1 MLTKPELSIVL
12 PAYNE
17 EDNIVRA
24 ISKVDEAI
32 SSLGFTYEI
41 IVVNDGS
48 NDGTVKRAL
57 EYAQNNNHVRVIG
70 YPRNMGKGYAIK
82 TGFMK
87 AKGHAVIFLDS
98 DLDIKPVRV
107 KQYIQAL
114 DYGDIVIASKRHPNS
129 RVEVPPLRRFL
140 SRGFNLLVR
149 LLTRLDVSDTQS
161 GLKAMRKDSLEKVF
175 SSLLVKRYAFDVE
188 LLAVANLYGLKII
201 EMPVSLKITNSLF
214 NPKEI
219 FKMFIDLLAI
229 TYRIRIKRYYQNHI
243 SNLIKNE

>member
-1 MLTKPELSIVL
+1 MLTKPELSIIL

-17 EDNIVRA
+17 EDNIVKA
-24 ISKVDEAI
+24 ISKVDTVA

-48 NDGTVKRAL
+48 NDGTEKRAL

-70 YPRNMGKGYAIK
+70 YPKNMGKGYAMK
-82 TGFMK
+82 TGFME
-87 AKGHAVIFLDS
+87 AKGYAVIFLDS

-129 RVEVPPLRRFL
+129 HIEVPLLRRFL
-140 SRGFNLLVR
+140 SLGFNLLVR

-188 LLAVANLYGLKII
+188 LLAVANLHGLKII
-201 EMPVSLKITNSLF
+201 EMPVNLKITNGLF

-229 TYRIRIKRYYQNHI
+229 TYRIRIKKYYQNHI

>member
-1 MLTKPELSIVL
+1 MLTKPELSFIL

-17 EDNIVRA
+17 EDNIVKA
-24 ISKVDEAI
+24 ISKVDEVV

-48 NDGTVKRAL
+48 NDGTEKRAL

-70 YPRNMGKGYAIK
+70 YPKNMGKGYAIK

-114 DYGDIVIASKRHPNS
+114 NYGDIVIASKRHPNS
-129 RVEVPPLRRFL
+129 HVEVPPLRRFL
-140 SRGFNLLVR
+140 SLGFNLLVR
-149 LLTRLDVSDTQS
+149 LLTGLDVSDTQS

-188 LLAVANLYGLKII
+188 LLALANLHGLKII
-201 EMPVSLKITNSLF
+201 EMPVNLKITNGLF

-229 TYRIRIKRYYQNHI
+229 TYRIRIERYYQNHI
-243 SNLIKNE
+243 SNLMKK

>member
-1 MLTKPELSIVL
+1 MLTKPELSFIL

-17 EDNIVRA
+17 EDNIVKA
-24 ISKVDEAI
+24 ISKVDEVA

-48 NDGTVKRAL
+48 NDETEKRAL

-114 DYGDIVIASKRHPNS
+114 NYGDLIIASKRHPNS

-140 SRGFNLLVR
+140 SLGFNLLVR

-188 LLAVANLYGLKII
+188 LLAVANLHGLKII
-201 EMPVSLKITNSLF
+201 EMPVDLKITNILF
-214 NPKEI
+214 DPKEI
-219 FKMFIDLLAI
+219 FRMFIDLLAI
-229 TYRIRIKRYYQNHI
+229 TYRIRIKRSYQH
-243 SNLIKNE
+243 SLRLLK

>member
-1 MLTKPELSIVL
+1 MLTRPELSMVL

-17 EDNIVRA
+17 EDNIVKA
-24 ISKVDEAI
+24 ISKVDEVI

-70 YPRNMGKGYAIK
+70 YPKNMGKGYAIK

-87 AKGHAVIFLDS
+87 AKGDAVIFLDS
-98 DLDIKPVRV
+98 DLDIKPINI

-114 DYGDIVIASKRHPNS
+114 SYGDIVVASKRHPNS
-129 RVEVPPLRRFL
+129 HVELPLLRRFL

-149 LLTRLDVSDTQS
+149 LLTKLDVSDTQS

-188 LLAVANLYGLKII
+188 LLAVANLCGLKII
-201 EMPVSLKITNSLF
+201 EMPVNLKITNGLF
-214 NPKEI
+214 DLKEI

-243 SNLIKNE
+243 SNLMKK

>member
-1 MLTKPELSIVL
+1 MLTKPELSIIL

-17 EDNIVRA
+17 EDNIVKA
-24 ISKVDEAI
+24 ISKVDEVA

-48 NDGTVKRAL
+48 NDGTEKRAL
-57 EYAQNNNHVRVIG
+57 EYAQNNNHIRVIG
-70 YPRNMGKGYAIK
+70 YPKNMGKGYAIK

-188 LLAVANLYGLKII
+188 LLAVANLCGLKII
-201 EMPVSLKITNSLF
+201 EMPVNLKITNGLF
-214 NPKEI
+214 DLKEI

-243 SNLIKNE
+243 SNLMKK